1 MSDSDAERLTSL
13 LERLVVAAERIADR
27 LNPPPPDVVDTP
39 WVAERLA
46 CTTTW
51 VADLA
56 RRGEI
61 PPGCILP
68 STGNGKPWKFHRAKI
83 EAWLAS
89 R

>member
-1 MSDSDAERLTSL
+1 MQELDADKLVRL
-13 LERLVVAAERIADR
+13 LEHLVVAAERIADR
-27 LNPPPPDVVDTP
+27 LDPPPPDVVDTP
-39 WVAERLA
+39 WVAERLN

-56 RRGEI
+56 RQGKI
-61 PPGCILP
+61 PPGCILTG
-68 STGNGKPWKFHRAKI
+68 TGNGKLWKFHRAKI